1 MFLSEETKKVLEKS
15 LGISLEEFDNLDF
28 DEESE
33 YLRIKRIEDKTKMS
47 YNDFLK
53 LDVLEQM
60 KLYKELNLETS
71 REKSKI
77 EFDKKFDSI
86 FHPDKFSRKIEREF
100 ERDMK
105 IYDFK
110 EKIKKLVK

>member
-1 MFLSEETKKVLEKS
+1 MFLTEETKKVLEKS
-15 LGISLEEFDNLDF
+15 LGISLEELDNLDF

-60 KLYKELNLETS
+60 KFYKELNLETS
-71 REKSKI
+71 REKSKR
-77 EFDKKFDSI
+77 ELDKKFDSI
-86 FHPDKFSRKIEREF
+86 FHSDKFYRKIEREI
-100 ERDMK
+100 ERDIK

-110 EKIKKLVK
+110 EKVKKLVK

>member
-1 MFLSEETKKVLEKS
+1 MFLTEETKKVLEKS
-15 LGISLEEFDNLDF
+15 LGISLEELDNLDF

-60 KLYKELNLETS
+60 KLYKELDLETH
-71 REKSKI
+71 REKSRREFDEKVDSLGCPSGLEKKI
-77 EFDKKFDSI
+77 DKKFERNM
-86 FHPDKFSRKIEREF
+86 KFYK
-100 ERDMK
+100 
-105 IYDFK
+105 FK
-110 EKIKKLVK
+110 EKVKELVK